1 MALAPLDW
9 LFSLAQF
16 GIKFGLD
23 NIHALVAEL
32 GHPERQYRTVHVA
45 GTNGKGS
52 VTAVIERALR
62 SAGLR
67 TGRYTS
73 PHLLDLSERFAVD
86 GIPVSQMD
94 MVDAVKTVRTA
105 VERLQARA
113 VLEVHPTFFEVTTA
127 VGFELFRRHRV
138 DIAVCEVGLG
148 GRLDATNVL
157 SPMVCAIT
165 SIAFDHEQY
174 LGHTLREIATE
185 KAGIIKPGV
194 PVVVGP
200 MSADAAEAIAEKAT
214 ACGAPLTWAMDDV
227 AVGPVVGLSSG
238 AQRFGLRTPAY
249 DYGEVELALRG
260 VHQVTNAVVAVRL
273 LEQLDSIGLAVGASS
288 VVDAL
293 ALVRW
298 PGRLEQITLPDG
310 RSALLDAAH
319 NAAGAAALAAH
330 LDGLGSTCPLIFAA
344 MRDKDV
350 TTMIRI
356 LAPRASHIVVTRASN
371 PRSAEPADLAA
382 LFERIAP
389 DVRVDVANS
398 PGEALARAWSVNPR
412 IVVAGSIFLLADVM
426 KELGRS

>member
-52 VTAVIERALR
+52 VTALVERALR
-62 SAGLR
+62 HAGLR

-73 PHLLDLSERFAVD
+73 PHLLDLSERFAID
-86 GIPVSQMD
+86 GTPVLQTD
-94 MVDAVKTVRTA
+94 MVDAVEAVRAA
-105 VERLQARA
+105 VERLRGRG

-127 VGFELFRRHRV
+127 VGFELFRRHHV

-157 SPMVCAIT
+157 SPMACAIT

-174 LGHTLREIATE
+174 LGHTLREIAAE
-185 KAGIIKPGV
+185 KAGIIKPGI
-194 PVVVGP
+194 PVMVGP
-200 MSADAAEAIAEKAT
+200 VSAEAAEAIVAQAT
-214 ACGAPLTWAMDDV
+214 SCGAPLTWAMDDV
-227 AVGPVVGLSSG
+227 SVGPVAALTSG
-238 AQRFGLRTPAY
+238 AQRFALRTAAR

-273 LEQLDSIGLAVGASS
+273 LELLESSGLTVGATAII
-288 VVDAL
+288 DAL
-293 ALVRW
+293 ASVRW
-298 PGRLEQITLPDG
+298 PGRLEEITLPDG

-319 NAAGAAALAAH
+319 NAAGAEALAVH
-330 LDGLGSTCPLIFAA
+330 LDGLGDRRPLVFAA

-350 TTMIRI
+350 SMMIRA
-356 LAPRASHIVVTRASN
+356 LAPRTSHIVVTRAST

-382 LFERIAP
+382 LIGYLAP
-389 DVRVDVANS
+389 DVRVEVTNT
-398 PGEALARAWSVNPR
+398 PEEALARAWSVGPR